1 MVSLSPTRAPSRD
14 APSSPPR
21 ARHDVSPLRRGH
33 RRLAMVYATPLAVIV
48 AVLFVVPL
56 GLMVWMSFNHWPLL
70 GASAPNGVTNY
81 RALGDPLFL
90 HALWFTVKYT
100 VVTTVVLGLVA
111 FGLALLVQEGPRGV
125 GLFRTVFFL
134 PSAVG
139 LASASLLFYGM
150 FNTDSSPLNAAMR
163 LLAGGDVD
171 WLGSSGNALISTV
184 GMITWRFAGFYMLIL
199 MTGLHGIDPVLY
211 EAART
216 DGAGW
221 WQTMRRVTL
230 PLLRPTIALMMVLS
244 VTGSLLAFDQFF
256 ILTGGRHG
264 TATIVIDVY
273 REAFLS
279 QDLGR
284 AAAVSVA
291 ILVGLVIINGAQLRL
306 LRRDS

>member
-1 MVSLSPTRAPSRD
+1 
-14 APSSPPR
+14 
-21 ARHDVSPLRRGH
+21 
-33 RRLAMVYATPLAVIV
+33 
-48 AVLFVVPL
+48 
-56 GLMVWMSFNHWPLL
+56 
-70 GASAPNGVTNY
+70 
-81 RALGDPLFL
+81 
-90 HALWFTVKYT
+90 
-100 VVTTVVLGLVA
+100 
-111 FGLALLVQEGPRGV
+111 LLVQEGRRGV

-139 LASASLLFYGM
+139 LASASLLFYGL
-150 FNTDSSPLNAAMR
+150 FNTGSSPLNAVIR
-163 LLAGGDVD
+163 FLVGGDVD
-171 WLGSSGNALISTV
+171 WLGSSGNALYSTV

-199 MTGLHGIDPVLY
+199 MTGLQAIDPVLY

-221 WQTMRRVTL
+221 WPIMRRLTL
-230 PLLRPTIALMMVLS
+230 PLLRPTLALMMVLS

-264 TATIVIDVY
+264 TATIVVDIY

-291 ILVGLVIINGAQLRL
+291 VLVGLIVINGAQLRL
-306 LRRDS
+306 LRRGGR